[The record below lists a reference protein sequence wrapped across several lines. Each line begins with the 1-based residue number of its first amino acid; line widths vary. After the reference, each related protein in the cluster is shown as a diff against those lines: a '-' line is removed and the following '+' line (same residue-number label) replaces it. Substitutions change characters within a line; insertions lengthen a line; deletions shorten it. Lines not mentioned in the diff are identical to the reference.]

1 MKKIF
6 TILAISIL
14 SLALVACDKRPV
26 LKVYLPIDY
35 IGEDLLREF
44 NKTSEYRVDVIT
56 FESNEDM
63 LSKYNTA
70 DYDLIVPS
78 DYALEEMVVND
89 DLLEIDWNRLD
100 AFKKADIDDNLM
112 AAINML
118 KEDEES
124 FDLLKYGVPYFWGSF
139 GIIYDK
145 TKVNLTTL
153 ETKGWNILEENIDKM
168 IYDSSRDMVMVGL
181 KQLYAGLEE
190 EKSVNNPS
198 ANDLKA
204 VEEWLISI
212 KKSKTLI
219 ATEEVYDLMLDPTRV
234 DLALAY
240 SGDAAYLI
248 AENDNLGYFTPQNQ
262 GTNIF
267 IDAFVIPKAIKEENI
282 DFAYD
287 FLNFILSKDTAY
299 ENSLELAFTS
309 PRADVIEMILENG
322 DYKKEAYD
330 ITFGENDE
338 LFRYNP
344 SLTTDVINIW
354 QRVLAS

>member
-145 TKVNLTTL
+145 TKVNKSVL
-153 ETKGWNILEENIDKM
+153 EQKGWNILEDGRDQM
-168 IYDSSRDMVMVGL
+168 LYDSSRDMIMVGL
-181 KQLYAGLEE
+181 KQYYANNEIE
-190 EKSVNNPS
+190 RSVNNPT
-198 ANDLKA
+198 NDDLAAVQTWLTSLKGN
-204 VEEWLISI
+204 
-212 KKSKTLI
+212 KTQI

-248 AENDNLGYFTPQNQ
+248 EENPNLDYFVPVNQ

-267 IDAFVIPKAIKEENI
+267 IDAVVIPKTSSQI

-287 FLNFILSKDTAY
+287 FINFLLDKENAY
-299 ENSLELAFTS
+299 ANSLEIAFTS
-309 PRADVIEMILENG
+309 PRADVIEMILENE
-322 DYKKEAYD
+322 DYQESAYK
-330 ITFGENDE
+330 ILFNEKDE

-344 SLTTDVINIW
+344 SLTNEVTNIW
-354 QRVLAS
+354 QRVLAA